1 MKNKMSSEDSKYWKL
16 IAKIPFEII
25 SIITFALLV
34 NVFTSL
40 EWKMSY
46 FLSLFFSFSASI
58 LISICILIKNK
69 TEEEINNTLTYEGN
83 SSLKRVLELK
93 QQKYQKVG
101 PKLLVFLGVAIMALV
116 IGAVSLFVGTRQSNN
131 QISEEQEL
139 LKKITN
145 NLICLK
151 QEIKSSSESNHLYMT
166 QMHDQLVKNQQN
178 TLASIAKLNY
188 DKDIQALIKKQLEL
202 EKRIILLAKRF
213 EKDMSKQ
220 SDIHREIKNLI
231 NESITHIIETCKKP
245 AKVY

>member
-101 PKLLVFLGVAIMALV
+101 PKLLVFLGDRK
-116 IGAVSLFVGTRQSNN
+116 STRLN
-131 QISEEQEL
+131 
-139 LKKITN
+139 
-145 NLICLK
+145 
-151 QEIKSSSESNHLYMT
+151 SS
-166 QMHDQLVKNQQN
+166 
-178 TLASIAKLNY
+178 
-188 DKDIQALIKKQLEL
+188 
-202 EKRIILLAKRF
+202 
-213 EKDMSKQ
+213 
-220 SDIHREIKNLI
+220 
-231 NESITHIIETCKKP
+231 HIP
-245 AKVY
+245 LSRMPSSA